1 MKIKVG
7 TVWKNAKLRYK
18 RPNGGWL
25 QPLRQ
30 YMKVGGVWS
39 RFYND
44 PNVVVETFETGNLF
58 TEGTLS
64 VIRRAASAYKGGYGL
79 YAEGHNSHLR
89 TKLSSTVLQD
99 TTGIYRYETMVR
111 PVLNSSSH
119 SLVGLSFCGDVAD
132 TNNVYT
138 AFIDTRNNEVNP
150 SVPLSDMGL
159 QLRYGPGWDNILKT
173 ANLKINFGQWYRLV
187 VTHNQTTGLIEV
199 VLEDES
205 GTVLNNIS
213 TVDQRLKGGRFGIF
227 TVGVGDFD
235 LVSREKVS

>member
-7 TVWKNAKLRYK
+7 TVWKNGKLRYK

-58 TEGTLS
+58 TEGSPS
-64 VIRRAASAYKGGYGL
+64 VIRRADSAYEGNYGL
-79 YAEGHNSHLR
+79 YADVNQASLLR

-99 TTGIYRYETMVR
+99 LTGTYRYETMVR
-111 PVLNSSSH
+111 PVLTDWGH
-119 SLVGLSFCGDVAD
+119 ALVGLAFCGATAD
-132 TNNVYT
+132 TQDVYS
-138 AFIDTRNNEVNP
+138 AFIDTRNNGAQ
-150 SVPLSDMGL
+150 GL
-159 QLRYGPGWDNILKT
+159 QLRYGTDWKEVMNSALQEI
-173 ANLKINFGQWYRLV
+173 NLGQWYRLV

-199 VLEDES
+199 VLENES
-205 GTVLNNIS
+205 GTVLNKI
-213 TVDQRLKGGRFGIF
+213 TKVDKRLKGGRFGVF
-227 TVGVGDFD
+227 TVGAGDFD

>member
-7 TVWKNAKLRYK
+7 TVWKNGKLRYK

-44 PNVVVETFETGNLF
+44 PNAVVETFETGNLF

-64 VIRRAASAYKGGYGL
+64 VIRQATSAYKGGYGL
-79 YAEGHNSHLR
+79 YAAGTHDTLR
-89 TKLSSTVLQD
+89 TKLSSVVLQD
-99 TTGIYRYETMVR
+99 LTGTYRYETMVR
-111 PVLNSSSH
+111 PVLTDWGQ
-119 SLVGLSFCGDVAD
+119 SLVGLAFCGATAD
-132 TNNVYT
+132 TQDVYS
-138 AFIDTRNNEVNP
+138 AFIDTRNTANNP
-150 SVPLSDMGL
+150 AVPTTTMGL
-159 QLRYGPGWDNILKT
+159 QLRYGPGWNELLNAT
-173 ANLKINFGQWYRLV
+173 LQEINFGQWYRLV

-199 VLEDES
+199 VLEDED
-205 GTVLNNIS
+205 GVVLNKI
-213 TVDQRLKGGRFGIF
+213 TKVDKRLKGGRFGVF
-227 TVGVGDFD
+227 TVGAGDFD